1 MKAKTIIGG
10 FLAIVGGAA
19 LATLLI
25 NVGMILF
32 ARPHIYM
39 DINQIPPR
47 SVVLVLGS
55 QVVGTRLSL
64 VLEDRV
70 IGGIKLMQKGK
81 GQMLLLSGDNG
92 EKYYNEVRAMQLYVA
107 ENAPNIGDDAILM
120 DHAGFTTWDSM
131 CRARD
136 VFDVKDLIVVTQAF
150 HISRAVSMARSLGLD
165 AVGYSVDERRFAN
178 STLTYWQFREY
189 FARIKAFYSIITR
202 AAPRTLERDPPF

>member
-1 MKAKTIIGG
+1 MKAKTIIGS
-10 FLAIVGGAA
+10 FLAIFGGAA

-25 NVGMILF
+25 NMGMILF
-32 ARPHIYM
+32 ARSHIYT
-39 DINQIPPR
+39 DINQVPPR

-55 QVVGTRLSL
+55 QVVGTRLSP

-70 IGGIKLMQKGK
+70 IGGINLMEKGK
-81 GQMLLLSGDNG
+81 GQLLLLSGDNG
-92 EKYYNEVRAMQLYVA
+92 DKYYNEVRAMQLYVL
-107 ENAPNIGDDAILM
+107 ENAPHILVEAIIM

-136 VFDVKDLIVVTQAF
+136 VFGVKDLIIVTQAF

-178 STLTYWQFREY
+178 GTLKYWQFREY
-189 FARIKAFYSIITR
+189 FARIKAFYSIVTK